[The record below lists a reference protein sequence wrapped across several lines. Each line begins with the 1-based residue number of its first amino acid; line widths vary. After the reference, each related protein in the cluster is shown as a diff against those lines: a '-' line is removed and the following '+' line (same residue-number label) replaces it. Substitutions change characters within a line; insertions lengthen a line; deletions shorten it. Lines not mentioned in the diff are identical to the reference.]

1 MYVKDAENT
10 AVCSMN
16 VQDTDNTDQMVPS
29 MVDINIEYNFV
40 DDMESGSPTAIE
52 SENETVIINA
62 VNSTFEQFKAHR
74 QISKKQCL
82 KKYCSCG
89 KAWQFSALQGTPCR
103 SYLENPITDD
113 KFINKR
119 VRLFIHQTCLKRV
132 EKRKSL
138 GRHNN
143 YICKITV

>member
-52 SENETVIINA
+52 SDRYLKNSVWKSIVHVIIHASFQENII
-62 VNSTFEQFKAHR
+62 STTNY
-74 QISKKQCL
+74 L
-82 KKYCSCG
+82 KK
-89 KAWQFSALQGTPCR
+89 
-103 SYLENPITDD
+103 
-113 KFINKR
+113 
-119 VRLFIHQTCLKRV
+119 
-132 EKRKSL
+132 
-138 GRHNN
+138 
-143 YICKITV
+143 